1 MTKSIDL
8 ICPVYAEGPSIA
20 NFHDRLSMVLLPLET
35 AYVFR
40 ILYVVDPAKDDTEE
54 AIEQIVRQDRRVEA
68 IVMSRRFGHQM
79 ALVAGMDHSTGDA
92 AIMLDS
98 DLQHPPEL
106 IPELMNAW
114 ERGAE
119 IVQGVRLDG
128 QETASWKRLTSRWFY
143 KSFMS
148 VGSVELK
155 SGAADYRLMSRR
167 VLELFKH
174 DMREHNPFLRGLVS
188 WVGFNVCYVPF
199 QTAPRFAGKTK
210 YKLTTLFEFAI
221 NGVTS
226 FSKMPLRIC
235 IMVGMT
241 VAAFSVLF
249 GAFAVLSAMI
259 SARDVPGWPTL
270 IAAVSFL
277 GGVQLVFLGVLGEYV
292 AVIFDEVKDR
302 PRYIV
307 ARHVHWDQKHHTLTV
322 PGHELPEAEMG
333 PRGDRNV

>member
-119 IVQGVRLDG
+119 IVQG
-128 QETASWKRLTSRWFY
+128 A
-143 KSFMS
+143 
-148 VGSVELK
+148 GS
-155 SGAADYRLMSRR
+155 
-167 VLELFKH
+167 
-174 DMREHNPFLRGLVS
+174 
-188 WVGFNVCYVPF
+188 
-199 QTAPRFAGKTK
+199 
-210 YKLTTLFEFAI
+210 
-221 NGVTS
+221 
-226 FSKMPLRIC
+226 
-235 IMVGMT
+235 MV
-241 VAAFSVLF
+241 
-249 GAFAVLSAMI
+249 
-259 SARDVPGWPTL
+259 
-270 IAAVSFL
+270 
-277 GGVQLVFLGVLGEYV
+277 
-292 AVIFDEVKDR
+292 KKR
-302 PRYIV
+302 PR
-307 ARHVHWDQKHHTLTV
+307 
-322 PGHELPEAEMG
+322 GNG
-333 PRGDRNV
+333 